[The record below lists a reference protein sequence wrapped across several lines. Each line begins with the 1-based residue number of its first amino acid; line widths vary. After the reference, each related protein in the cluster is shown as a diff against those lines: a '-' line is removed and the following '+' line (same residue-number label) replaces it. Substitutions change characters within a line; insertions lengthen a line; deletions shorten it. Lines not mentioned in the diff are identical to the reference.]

1 MALHYCY
8 YSTFFWCWAASIY
21 NPRPPPLA
29 KCMPHPHTGAH
40 LAFRA
45 IDFYMRTQFSI
56 CRYYSQTLEWHV
68 WYIYYVI
75 SLVFARTKN
84 NRRRIFQRYVYI
96 YIFNTRRTRI
106 HLFMSNQCERVSD
119 PSNPSART
127 PITPHTH
134 SDRGPVSGKFLDF
147 PHMYIVIRTKD
158 STYTIRSREI
168 CISRDARRPSSY
180 TAFASYDYRTLGICT
195 LAAPRAYS
203 KKIRIYAIAC
213 ALALHLLP
221 IVNIKPYDFLPRA
234 RVGPRNIY
242 CCCVGKLTI
251 EKSA

>member
-68 WYIYYVI
+68 WYTYYVI
-75 SLVFARTKN
+75 FLVFARTKN

-147 PHMYIVIRTKD
+147 PHMYSHPHKRFYIYYTQQGDMHLGRCAATIVIYRVRIVRL
-158 STYTIRSREI
+158 SHFGHMQFG
-168 CISRDARRPSSY
+168 CPARI
-180 TAFASYDYRTLGICT
+180 FEED
-195 LAAPRAYS
+195 
-203 KKIRIYAIAC
+203 
-213 ALALHLLP
+213 
-221 IVNIKPYDFLPRA
+221 
-234 RVGPRNIY
+234 
-242 CCCVGKLTI
+242 
-251 EKSA
+251 